1 MPAFEH
7 RLFTAFNFRAGF
19 GHKVGVVVADRV
31 VQCDDGCTQLA
42 TRPVGP
48 GVQVLQS
55 PDEAVVA
62 FTLDSTHRVQSVC
75 HRLQLVEFSCLNLV
89 VAALCRARRMAESR
103 RIDTSRE
110 WFEPLFWTPERFGQH
125 GRSEARSVPIRVVHN
140 HAGERFGYKQMPCA
154 TVAAQHVGWQVDLPL
169 ALGPGQPHAHRPVVL
184 NGDKLV
190 VERQMQHVPAIRKP
204 RTDGIERVRRAKS
217 RATEFAPRRPVR
229 ERRAP
234 ATHRQTYAMQ
244 IKQPGKFA
252 DAGRFGRVEV
262 DQDAHPFLD
271 SPALCRRVQLPHVYA
286 ATRGFDD
293 RDVISRDRF
302 RILSGRSAHRAT
314 HIHTVRGGL
323 NIWVLQHVQALATA
337 QFVTDSTP
345 LVDAPAGKAHP
356 SFQTF
361 GSPRK

>member
-1 MPAFEH
+1 M
-7 RLFTAFNFRAGF
+7 
-19 GHKVGVVVADRV
+19 
-31 VQCDDGCTQLA
+31 
-42 TRPVGP
+42 
-48 GVQVLQS
+48 
-55 PDEAVVA
+55 
-62 FTLDSTHRVQSVC
+62 
-75 HRLQLVEFSCLNLV
+75 
-89 VAALCRARRMAESR
+89 CRARRMAESR

-190 VERQMQHVPAIRKP
+190 VERQIQHVPAIRKP

-337 QFVTDSTP
+337 QFVADSTP

>member
-1 MPAFEH
+1 
-7 RLFTAFNFRAGF
+7 
-19 GHKVGVVVADRV
+19 
-31 VQCDDGCTQLA
+31 
-42 TRPVGP
+42 
-48 GVQVLQS
+48 
-55 PDEAVVA
+55 
-62 FTLDSTHRVQSVC
+62 
-75 HRLQLVEFSCLNLV
+75 
-89 VAALCRARRMAESR
+89 
-103 RIDTSRE
+103 
-110 WFEPLFWTPERFGQH
+110 
-125 GRSEARSVPIRVVHN
+125 
-140 HAGERFGYKQMPCA
+140 
-154 TVAAQHVGWQVDLPL
+154 
-169 ALGPGQPHAHRPVVL
+169 
-184 NGDKLV
+184 
-190 VERQMQHVPAIRKP
+190 
-204 RTDGIERVRRAKS
+204 
-217 RATEFAPRRPVR
+217 
-229 ERRAP
+229 
-234 ATHRQTYAMQ
+234 MQ

-337 QFVTDSTP
+337 QFVADSTP